1 MSAFTSPETCNA
13 HVNCGKS
20 VFVRCEQGAPEG
32 MMIMTRVLVVEDSPD
47 IARLVQRSLLLEGY
61 EVDVANDGRGAL
73 AVVRDTPPDL
83 IVLDLMLP
91 DIDGMEICRRVRAME
106 AAYEQPP
113 VPVLMLTALDAV
125 PDRVSGLDAGAD
137 DYVPKPFA
145 ITELMA
151 RVRSLLRRSRAPE
164 VRSKQ
169 REIITFEDLTLDPG
183 ARTVFR
189 GDREVILTAKQFDL
203 LAALMEH
210 PNQVMSYDTV
220 MQRVWGGQFRGESNV
235 LAVTVSTVRKAL
247 EEGGEPRLIQ
257 TVRGVGYVLRQPKG
271 KAAAAA

>member
-1 MSAFTSPETCNA
+1 
-13 HVNCGKS
+13 
-20 VFVRCEQGAPEG
+20 
-32 MMIMTRVLVVEDSPD
+32 
-47 IARLVQRSLLLEGY
+47 
-61 EVDVANDGRGAL
+61 
-73 AVVRDTPPDL
+73 
-83 IVLDLMLP
+83 
-91 DIDGMEICRRVRAME
+91 
-106 AAYEQPP
+106 
-113 VPVLMLTALDAV
+113 MLTAIDAV
-125 PDRVSGLDAGAD
+125 PDRVSGLAGGAAA
-137 DYVPKPFA
+137 YAPKPFA
-145 ITELMA
+145 ITEPMTRL
-151 RVRSLLRRSRAPE
+151 SSQLHRSRTPD

-189 GDREVILTAKQFDL
+189 GDREVMLTAKQFDL

>member
-1 MSAFTSPETCNA
+1 
-13 HVNCGKS
+13 
-20 VFVRCEQGAPEG
+20 
-32 MMIMTRVLVVEDSPD
+32 MTRVLVVEDSPD

-61 EVDVANDGRGAL
+61 EVDVAHDGRTAL
-73 AVVRDTPPDL
+73 SVVRDTPPDL

-106 AAYEQPP
+106 AAYGQPP
-113 VPVLMLTALDAV
+113 LPILMLTALDSV

-145 ITELMA
+145 ITELLA

-164 VRSKQ
+164 VRPQQ
-169 REIITFEDLTLDPG
+169 REVLTYGDLTLDPG

-189 GDREVILTAKQFDL
+189 GEREIPLTAKQFDL

-210 PNQVMSYDTV
+210 PNQVLPYDTV
-220 MQRVWGGQFRGESNV
+220 MQRVWGSQFRGESNV

-247 EEGGEPRLIQ
+247 EEAGEPRLIQ
-257 TVRGVGYVLRQPKG
+257 TVRGVGYVLRQPKS
-271 KAAAAA
+271 KATAEKTDETAA

>member
-1 MSAFTSPETCNA
+1 
-13 HVNCGKS
+13 
-20 VFVRCEQGAPEG
+20 
-32 MMIMTRVLVVEDSPD
+32 MTRVLVVEDSPD

-73 AVVRDTPPDL
+73 AVVRDSPPDL

-169 REIITFEDLTLDPG
+169 REILTFEDLTLDPG
-183 ARTVFR
+183 ARTVYPR
-189 GDREVILTAKQFDL
+189 R
-203 LAALMEH
+203 
-210 PNQVMSYDTV
+210 S
-220 MQRVWGGQFRGESNV
+220 GGHADCQAVRSAGGADGESEPGHV
-235 LAVTVSTVRKAL
+235 IRHGHAAGLGWTV
-247 EEGGEPRLIQ
+247 PR
-257 TVRGVGYVLRQPKG
+257 
-271 KAAAAA
+271 

>member
-1 MSAFTSPETCNA
+1 
-13 HVNCGKS
+13 
-20 VFVRCEQGAPEG
+20 

-61 EVDVANDGRGAL
+61 EVDVATDGRGAL

-164 VRSKQ
+164 MRSKQ
-169 REIITFEDLTLDPG
+169 REIITFDDLTLDPG

-189 GDREVILTAKQFDL
+189 GDRE
-203 LAALMEH
+203 EE

-257 TVRGVGYVLRQPKG
+257 TVRGVGYVLRQPRG

>member
-1 MSAFTSPETCNA
+1 
-13 HVNCGKS
+13 
-20 VFVRCEQGAPEG
+20 
-32 MMIMTRVLVVEDSPD
+32 MTRVLVVEDSPD

-61 EVDVANDGRGAL
+61 EVDVAQDGRGAL

-106 AAYEQPP
+106 AAYGQAP
-113 VPVLMLTALDAV
+113 VPILMLTALDSV

-164 VRSKQ
+164 VRPRQ
-169 REIITFEDLTLDPG
+169 REILTYEDLTLDPG

-189 GDREVILTAKQFDL
+189 RDREITLTAKQFDL
-203 LAALMEH
+203 LAALMEN
-210 PNQVMSYDTV
+210 PNQVMGYDTV

-247 EEGGEPRLIQ
+247 EEAGEPRLIQ
-257 TVRGVGYVLRQPKG
+257 TVRGVGYVLRQPKV
-271 KAAAAA
+271 KAPAVAAANAA

>member
-1 MSAFTSPETCNA
+1 
-13 HVNCGKS
+13 
-20 VFVRCEQGAPEG
+20 
-32 MMIMTRVLVVEDSPD
+32 MTERQRVLVADDDPL
-47 IARLVQRSLLLEGY
+47 IQRLVRTHLDRAGFRVLMASDGEEAL
-61 EVDVANDGRGAL
+61 DVA
-73 AVVRDTPPDL
+73 VTEQPDL

-169 REIITFEDLTLDPG
+169 REILTFEDLTLDPW
-183 ARTVFR
+183 ARTVYR
-189 GDREVILTAKQFDL
+189 GDREVMLTAKQFDL
-203 LAALMEH
+203 LAALMEN

-257 TVRGVGYVLRQPKG
+257 TVRGVGYVLRQPRAKVE
-271 KAAAAA
+271 AAD